1 MTAFNN
7 TAEITPKKMFCKGRR
22 MKPNNPTTIIDSS
35 EKTTISIVKINQKLS
50 NRIVPTTHLPEIIH
64 AIPKKP
70 KNPAIISIT
79 IRYSGSIFLLEF
91 MYIPK
96 IKQLN

>member
-1 MTAFNN
+1 MTDFNN
-7 TAEITPKKMFCKGRR
+7 TAEITPKKIFCKGIR
-22 MKPNNPTTIIDSS
+22 MKPNNPTTISDSI

-50 NRIVPTTHLPEIIH
+50 NRIVPIAHLPEIIH

-91 MYIPK
+91 MVIPK

>member
-22 MKPNNPTTIIDSS
+22 MKPNIPTTIIDSI
-35 EKTTISIVKINQKLS
+35 EKTIISIVKINQKLS
-50 NRIVPTTHLPEIIH
+50 NRIVPITHLPEIIH
-64 AIPKKP
+64 EIPKKP

-79 IRYSGSIFLLEF
+79 IRYSGLILLLEF
-91 MYIPK
+91 MDIPK